1 MEKDLRYGRE
11 ESIMKKILTNNIG
24 FKLLSLLFAIVFW
37 LIVVNID
44 DPEVIRTI
52 QGIPV
57 TTLDEEVITDNNQV
71 YKVVSGNEVT
81 ITVKGPRSMVDR
93 MTKDYFL
100 AEAPFS
106 EKSNVDAVPIYVSFR
121 NSKYEKDCEISQKT
135 MTMKLEIEKIVNK
148 SFEININH
156 VSELSSA
163 YYLGK
168 ETITPKT
175 VSVSAPESV
184 INQIENVE
192 VDVDLS
198 SHTED
203 FSIPLNI
210 RYYSGTGSEVNM
222 GINSSVNTSTATYS
236 ASIYQVRE
244 VPLKCGYVGNVA
256 DGYELVEVLSE
267 KSTIRIAGPDAR
279 LIDNIVLPDELL
291 NISRA
296 NADITVEADIAALL
310 PSGVY
315 LCNPNDAVM
324 KITAK
329 IEKLVTS
336 TYRIPVSEI
345 DKNNIPAG
353 FSAEIAEQSINL
365 RLVGLEKAHSS
376 FSVNDLNAY
385 VDLRN
390 TVEGNNEVI
399 VRFTL
404 PDGLKLV
411 DEVRINVFISKDGGN
426 IGGINNPQEAGTGQ
440 NNETTNN
447 TAASSENNSE

>member
-1 MEKDLRYGRE
+1 
-11 ESIMKKILTNNIG
+11 MKKILTNNIG

-44 DPEVIRTI
+44 DPEVTRTI

-57 TTLDEEVITDNNQV
+57 TTLDEDVITGNNQV
-71 YKVVSGNEVT
+71 YQVISGNEVT

-121 NSKYEKDCEISQKT
+121 NSKYEKDCEITQKT
-135 MTMKLEIEKIVNK
+135 MSMKLSVENIVSK
-148 SFEININH
+148 SFEISINH
-156 VSELSSA
+156 VSELSSS

-168 ETITPKT
+168 ESITPKT

-184 INQIENVE
+184 INQIENVV

-203 FSIPLNI
+203 FSMPLNI
-210 RYYSGTGSEVNM
+210 RYFTGTGSEVSL
-222 GINSSVNTSTATYS
+222 GANSSVNTSTATYS
-236 ASIYQVRE
+236 ANIYQVRE

-256 DGYELVEVLSE
+256 EGYELVEVTSE
-267 KSTIRIAGPDAR
+267 KSTIRIAGPDAN
-279 LIDNIVLPDELL
+279 LIDSIVLPDELL
-291 NISRA
+291 NVSRA
-296 NADITVEADIAALL
+296 TADISVVADIAALL

-315 LCNPNDAVM
+315 LCNSNDAVM
-324 KITAK
+324 RITAK

-353 FSAEIAEQSINL
+353 FSAEISEQSINV
-365 RLVGLEKAHSS
+365 RLIGLEKEHSS

-385 VDLRN
+385 VDLKN

-404 PDGLKLV
+404 PNGLKLV
-411 DEVRINVFISKDGGN
+411 DEVRVHVLISKDGGGEN
-426 IGGINNPQEAGTGQ
+426 GTTTAPLETGSG
-440 NNETTNN
+440 NETTEN
-447 TAASSENNSE
+447 TTVSPESSSG

>member
-1 MEKDLRYGRE
+1 
-11 ESIMKKILTNNIG
+11 MKKILTNNIG

-44 DPEVIRTI
+44 DPEVTRTI

-57 TTLDEEVITDNNQV
+57 TTLDEDVITGNNQV
-71 YKVVSGNEVT
+71 YQVISGNEVT

-93 MTKDYFL
+93 MTKDDFL

-106 EKSNVDAVPIYVSFR
+106 EKSNVDAVPVYVSFR
-121 NSKYEKDCEISQKT
+121 NSKYEKDCEITQKT
-135 MTMKLEIEKIVNK
+135 MSMKLSIENIVNK

-156 VSELSSA
+156 VSELSSS

-168 ETITPKT
+168 ESITPKT
-175 VSVSAPESV
+175 VSVSAPESI
-184 INQIENVE
+184 INQIENVA

-203 FSIPLNI
+203 FSMPLNI
-210 RYYSGTGSEVNM
+210 KYYTGTGSEVSL
-222 GINSSVNTSTATYS
+222 GVNSSVNTSTATYS
-236 ASIYQVRE
+236 ANIYQVRE

-256 DGYELVEVLSE
+256 DGYELVEVTSE
-267 KSTIRIAGPDAR
+267 KSTIRIAGPDAN
-279 LIDNIVLPDELL
+279 LIDSIVLPDELL
-291 NISRA
+291 NLSKA
-296 NADITVEADIAALL
+296 TADVSVEADIAALL

-345 DKNNIPAG
+345 DKTNIPAG
-353 FSAEIAEQSINL
+353 FSAEISEQSINV
-365 RLVGLEKAHSS
+365 RLIGLEKEHSS

-385 VDLRN
+385 VDLKN

-404 PDGLKLV
+404 PNGLKLV
-411 DEVRINVFISKDGGN
+411 DEVRVNVLISKDGGGDN
-426 IGGINNPQEAGTGQ
+426 GTTTAPSETGSG
-440 NNETTNN
+440 NETTEN
-447 TAASSENNSE
+447 TTVPPESNAG

>member
-1 MEKDLRYGRE
+1 
-11 ESIMKKILTNNIG
+11 MKKILTNNIG

-44 DPEVIRTI
+44 DPEVTRTI

-57 TTLDEEVITDNNQV
+57 TTLDENVITGNNQV
-71 YKVVSGNEVT
+71 YKVISGNEVT

-121 NSKYEKDCEISQKT
+121 NSKYEKDCEITQKT
-135 MTMKLEIEKIVNK
+135 MSMKLSIENIVNK

-156 VSELSSA
+156 VSELSSS

-168 ETITPKT
+168 ESITPKT
-175 VSVSAPESV
+175 VSVSAPESI
-184 INQIENVE
+184 INQIENVA

-198 SHTED
+198 SHTGD
-203 FSIPLNI
+203 FSMPLNI
-210 RYYSGTGSEVNM
+210 KYYTGTGSEVSLDV
-222 GINSSVNTSTATYS
+222 NSSVNTSTTTYS
-236 ASIYQVRE
+236 ANIYQVRE

-256 DGYELVEVLSE
+256 DGYELVEVTSE
-267 KSTIRIAGPDAR
+267 KSTIRIAGPDAN
-279 LIDNIVLPDELL
+279 LIDSIVLPDELL
-291 NISRA
+291 NLSRA
-296 NADITVEADIAALL
+296 TADVSVEADISALL

-353 FSAEIAEQSINL
+353 YSAEISEQSINV
-365 RLVGLEKAHSS
+365 RLIGLEKEHSS

-385 VDLRN
+385 VDLKN

-404 PDGLKLV
+404 PNGLKLV
-411 DEVRINVFISKDGGN
+411 DEVRVNVLVSKDGGGN
-426 IGGINNPQEAGTGQ
+426 IGTTTAPSETGSG
-440 NNETTNN
+440 NETTETTTVSPES
-447 TAASSENNSE
+447 TAG

>member
-44 DPEVIRTI
+44 DPEVTRTI

-57 TTLDEEVITDNNQV
+57 TTLDEDVITGNNQV
-71 YKVVSGNEVT
+71 YQVISGNEVT

-93 MTKDYFL
+93 MTKDDFL

-106 EKSNVDAVPIYVSFR
+106 EKSNVDAVPVYVSFR
-121 NSKYEKDCEISQKT
+121 NSKYEKDCEITQKT
-135 MTMKLEIEKIVNK
+135 MSMKLSIENIINK

-156 VSELSSA
+156 VSELSSS

-168 ETITPKT
+168 ESITPKT
-175 VSVSAPESV
+175 VSVSAPESI
-184 INQIENVE
+184 INQIENVA

-203 FSIPLNI
+203 FSMPLNI
-210 RYYSGTGSEVNM
+210 KYYTGTGSEVSL
-222 GINSSVNTSTATYS
+222 GVNSSVNTSTATYS
-236 ASIYQVRE
+236 ANIYQVRE

-256 DGYELVEVLSE
+256 DGYELVEVTSE
-267 KSTIRIAGPDAR
+267 KSTIRIAGPDAN
-279 LIDNIVLPDELL
+279 LIDSIVLPDELL
-291 NISRA
+291 NLSKA
-296 NADITVEADIAALL
+296 TADVSVEADIAALL

-345 DKNNIPAG
+345 DKTNIPAG
-353 FSAEIAEQSINL
+353 FSAEISEQSINV
-365 RLVGLEKAHSS
+365 RLIGLEKEHSS

-385 VDLRN
+385 VDLKN

-404 PDGLKLV
+404 PNGLKLV
-411 DEVRINVFISKDGGN
+411 DEVRVNVLISKDGGGDN
-426 IGGINNPQEAGTGQ
+426 GTTTAPSETGSG
-440 NNETTNN
+440 NETTEN
-447 TAASSENNSE
+447 TTVPPESNAG

>member
-1 MEKDLRYGRE
+1 
-11 ESIMKKILTNNIG
+11 MKKILTNNIG

-44 DPEVIRTI
+44 DPEVTRTI

-57 TTLDEEVITDNNQV
+57 TTLDENVITDNNQV
-71 YKVVSGNEVT
+71 YQVISGNEVT

-93 MTKDYFL
+93 MTKDDFL

-121 NSKYEKDCEISQKT
+121 NSKYEKDCEITQKT
-135 MTMKLEIEKIVNK
+135 MSMKLSIENIVNK

-168 ETITPKT
+168 ESITPKT
-175 VSVSAPESV
+175 VSVSAPESI
-184 INQIENVE
+184 INQIENVA

-203 FSIPLNI
+203 FSMPLNI
-210 RYYSGTGSEVNM
+210 KYYTGTGSEVSLNA
-222 GINSSVNTSTATYS
+222 NVSVNTSTTTYS
-236 ASIYQVRE
+236 ANIYQVRE
-244 VPLKCGYVGNVA
+244 VPLKCGYVGEVA
-256 DGYELVEVLSE
+256 DGYELVEVTSE
-267 KSTIRIAGPDAR
+267 KSTIRIAGPDAN
-279 LIDNIVLPDELL
+279 LIDSIVLPDELL
-291 NISRA
+291 NLSRA
-296 NADITVEADIAALL
+296 TADVSVEADISALL

-336 TYRIPVSEI
+336 TYRVPVSEI

-353 FSAEIAEQSINL
+353 YSAEISEQSINV
-365 RLVGLEKAHSS
+365 RLIGLEKEHSS

-385 VDLRN
+385 VDLKN

-404 PDGLKLV
+404 PSGLKLV
-411 DEVRINVFISKDGGN
+411 DEVRVNVLVSKDGDGVADTTTA
-426 IGGINNPQEAGTGQ
+426 PSETGSG
-440 NNETTNN
+440 NETTEST
-447 TAASSENNSE
+447 TASPESNAG